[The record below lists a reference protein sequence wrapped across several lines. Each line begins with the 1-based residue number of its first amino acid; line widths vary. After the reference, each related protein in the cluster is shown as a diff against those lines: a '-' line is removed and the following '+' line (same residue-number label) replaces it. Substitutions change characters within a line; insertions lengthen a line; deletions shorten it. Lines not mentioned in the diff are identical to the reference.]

1 MAEVEQEIDANTEL
15 QGIVNAIAGGDNVA
29 AKASFNQVMDTKRE
43 AGFAAKKAELQ
54 ANIFG
59 KHGIEHLEEPET
71 VEPFMSTDETE
82 VEEPAQEE

>member
-43 AGFAAKKAELQ
+43 AGFAAKRQNYRQIYLGNME
-54 ANIFG
+54 
-59 KHGIEHLEEPET
+59 
-71 VEPFMSTDETE
+71 
-82 VEEPAQEE
+82 

>member
-59 KHGIEHLEEPET
+59 KHGIEHLDEPET
-71 VEPFMSTDETE
+71 VEDILRE
-82 VEEPAQEE
+82 VFKSQINHNDKS

>member
-1 MAEVEQEIDANTEL
+1 MAEIEQEIDANTEL

-59 KHGIEHLEEPET
+59 KHGLEHLDEPES
-71 VEPFMSTDETE
+71 VEPFVSTE